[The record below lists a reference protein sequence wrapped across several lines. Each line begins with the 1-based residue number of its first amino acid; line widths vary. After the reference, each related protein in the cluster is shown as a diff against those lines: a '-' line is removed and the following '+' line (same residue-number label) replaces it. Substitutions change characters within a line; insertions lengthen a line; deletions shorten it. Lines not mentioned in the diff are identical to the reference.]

1 MNKKLLIGIVV
12 LFVGFIIA
20 AVISGIPAFYTL
32 GFVVP
37 IIVLW
42 IYFIW
47 MVRKK
52 KAKIFPDQMEPKL
65 AERRYKMLKVFL
77 LVAVISL
84 AVGIVGVILHNVL
97 SALLEKE
104 EAVSFGIG
112 LVGLFVFVIATISG
126 LVVYLIGRR
135 KTT

>member
-12 LFVGFIIA
+12 LFVGLIIA
-20 AVISGIPAFYTL
+20 AAISGIPAFYTL

-52 KAKIFPDQMEPKL
+52 KAKIFPDQMEPKI
-65 AERRYKMLKVFL
+65 AERRFKMLKVFL
-77 LVAVISL
+77 LVAGISL
-84 AVGIVGVILHNVL
+84 AVGIVGVVVHNVIYAL
-97 SALLEKE
+97 SEIE
-104 EAVSFGIG
+104 ESVFFAIG
-112 LVGLFVFVIATISG
+112 LLGLMAFVIGNIGG